1 MLSHPLRSGPHYYFL
16 KAQKPFITSFSS
28 IFHVTSHSCNI
39 QYLKIVSTPLISLF
53 EKFPPSSMAYENQ
66 TLEMFIMVIE
76 VMFVRVEGE
85 PNIHVEHYFEINWK
99 AWG

>member
-1 MLSHPLRSGPHYYFL
+1 
-16 KAQKPFITSFSS
+16 
-28 IFHVTSHSCNI
+28 
-39 QYLKIVSTPLISLF
+39 
-53 EKFPPSSMAYENQ
+53 MAYENQ